1 MFLAHHGIHDWE
13 GRGGQPFEVDVDA
26 FLDLGP
32 AGRADDPALT
42 VDYCRL
48 YRLIEE
54 EVTETRRGLL
64 EAVAEGVAA
73 RILALAPVE
82 AVTVRV
88 RKPRAALPGA
98 TGAVEVEVHRRK
110 GT

>member
-1 MFLAHHGIHDWE
+1 MYDWE
-13 GRGGQPFEVDVDA
+13 ERVGQPFEVDVDA

-32 AGRADDPALT
+32 AGRGDDPSLT
-42 VDYCRL
+42 LDYCLL
-48 YRLIEE
+48 YRVIRE

-73 RILALAPVE
+73 RVMALGPVR

-98 TGAVEVEVHRRK
+98 TGAVEVEIHRRK